1 MKKIVAAVTAFLLSA
16 VVFAVSYTNNTYQKL
31 ADEYTQKAQ
40 NAYNAGLY
48 DLAVEYSEKA
58 AENAALSK
66 AYIDKMRA
74 QTDVDGYMQKAKD
87 AIAEAE
93 KLGADKTAPDS
104 YAAAKEAYANAQSAY
119 GRQDW
124 ASAVEYA
131 KQSLAA
137 LDGALGSA
145 FPEFYVVRPWPEA
158 NDCYWNI
165 AGRPYVYNN
174 PWMWRKLYEA
184 NKDAME
190 NPDNPNIIEPGMKI
204 KIPRLKGES
213 RSGVYAPS
221 KKYGTFGAQ

>member
-1 MKKIVAAVTAFLLSA
+1 MKKIIAAVTAFLLSA
-16 VVFAVSYTNNTYQKL
+16 AVFAASYTSNTYQKL
-31 ADEYTQKAQ
+31 ADEYTKKAQ
-40 NAYNAGLY
+40 NAYNAGQY

-58 AENAALSK
+58 AENAVLSK

-87 AIAEAE
+87 GLAEAE
-93 KLGADKTAPDS
+93 KLGADKTSADS
-104 YAAAKEAYANAQSAY
+104 YAAAKQAYANAQTAY
-119 GRQDW
+119 GNQDS
-124 ASAVEYA
+124 AAAVEYA
-131 KQSLAA
+131 KQTLAA
-137 LDGALGSA
+137 LDGVLGSA

-174 PWMWRKLYEA
+174 PWMWKKLYEA

-204 KIPRLKGES
+204 RIPRIKGET
-213 RSGVYAPS
+213 RQGVYNS
-221 KKYGTFGAQ
+221 SQKYGTFGAK